1 MIRRIILAFA
11 VICMTAYGAEGKG
24 FAIKTNL
31 LYDSALI
38 ANVGAEF
45 MLAPRWTLNLPISYN
60 GWSYPDREYI
70 YRNATI
76 QPEARFWFCES
87 FIGPFVG
94 MHVQGGAYNFG
105 MIPNNIKFLG
115 NDFSQLTNYRYQGYF
130 GGGGVTV
137 GTAIA
142 LGRSVNFELEIGF
155 GYAYAVYDK
164 FQCVDCGRKIETGV
178 PVHYVGPTKA
188 GINLV
193 YVF

>member
-1 MIRRIILAFA
+1 
-11 VICMTAYGAEGKG
+11 MTASGVYAQN
-24 FAIKTNL
+24 FALKTNM
-31 LYDSALI
+31 LYNSTLTANI
-38 ANVGAEF
+38 AVEF
-45 MLAPRWTLNLPISYN
+45 TLAPQWSLNLPVSYN
-60 GWSYPDREYI
+60 GWSYPGIDYI
-70 YRNATI
+70 YRNAVI

-87 FIGPFVG
+87 LIGPFVG
-94 MHVQGGAYNFG
+94 MHVHGGAYNFG
-105 MIPNNIKFLG
+105 MIPNNLKFLG

-137 GTAIA
+137 GTAMA